1 MARYF
6 EYGEKE
12 LAYLKARDAKLA
24 MAIDAV
30 GHVNREM
37 MDEGDLFAAV
47 VHHIIGQQI
56 SSAAQA
62 TVWARLQNAL
72 GKVTPATVNAASPE
86 LLQSCGTTFKKVGY
100 IKGFAEKVERGDF
113 DLDAV
118 EHMGDAQAIAALS
131 TLDGIGEWTA
141 EMLLLFCLGRPDILS
156 FGDLAIH
163 RGMRMVYHH
172 RKVTREMF
180 ERYRRRYS
188 PYGSVASLYLW
199 AVSHMDV
206 PGYDRDYAPMSD
218 AQKKAAR
225 KKRRRLKDQ
234 QS

>member
-1 MARYF
+1 MARFF
-6 EYGEKE
+6 EYGDEE
-12 LAYLKARDAKLA
+12 VAYLKARDPKLA
-24 MAIDAV
+24 AAIDAV

-37 MDEGDLFAAV
+37 MEEGDLFAAV

-62 TVWARLQNAL
+62 TVWARLQEAL
-72 GKVTPATVNAASPE
+72 GEITPAAVCAATSE
-86 LLQSCGTTFKKVGY
+86 QLQSCGTSFKKVEY
-100 IKGFAEKVERGDF
+100 IKGFAEKVASAEF

-118 EHMGDAQAIAALS
+118 AHMPDGEAIKALS
-131 TLDGIGEWTA
+131 SLPGIGEWTA

-163 RGMRMVYHH
+163 RGMRMIYHH
-172 RKVTREMF
+172 RKVTRAMF
-180 ERYRRRYS
+180 EKYRRRYS

-206 PGYDRDYAPMSD
+206 PGYDRDYAPMTE

-225 KKRRRLKDQ
+225 KKRAAKTEK
-234 QS
+234 